1 MFRSFSED
9 STIHDDHALLV
20 TDLSKTA
27 DSALRT
33 EKKARALLLERR
45 DGANVVAQ
53 ILRDTCE
60 SDPGRE
66 NNQVLECTSRAR

>member
-9 STIHDDHALLV
+9 STIHDDNALCY
-20 TDLSKTA
+20 TDLSKAA

-53 ILRDTCE
+53 ILRDT
-60 SDPGRE
+60 
-66 NNQVLECTSRAR
+66 

>member
-53 ILRDTCE
+53 ILRDT
-60 SDPGRE
+60 
-66 NNQVLECTSRAR
+66 